1 MKQIKISKKKKTL
14 RGGSRKNRKGSEN
27 KLRLKLNRKD
37 LKRRLKM
44 SENESKKRKRK
55 ESE

>member
-55 ESE
+55 ESD